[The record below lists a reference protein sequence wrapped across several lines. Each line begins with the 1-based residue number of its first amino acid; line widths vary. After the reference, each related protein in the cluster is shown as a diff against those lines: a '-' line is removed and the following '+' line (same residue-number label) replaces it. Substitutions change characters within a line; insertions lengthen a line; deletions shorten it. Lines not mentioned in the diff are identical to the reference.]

1 MKNINS
7 VVIAG
12 NLVSDAE
19 FNGVACRF
27 AVAVSSNTKNG
38 DEFENYPNYVDC
50 EIYGN
55 FGEAMVEKLVKGT
68 KVVVDGELHQDRWTA
83 DDGSTRSKLVVRVH
97 NIERMVVRA
106 DDAEDEE
113 AEEVVEKPKPA
124 KKACKKR

>member
-27 AVAVSSNTKNG
+27 AVAVSSNTKVG

-50 EIYGN
+50 EIYGS
-55 FGEAMVEKLVKGT
+55 FGEAMAEKLVKGT

-83 DDGSTRSKLVVRVH
+83 DDGTRSKLVVRVH

-106 DDAEDEE
+106 DFAEDEE
-113 AEEVVEKPKPA
+113 KPKPKPA
-124 KKACKKR
+124 TKSYKKR